1 MSGVGE
7 AHHVLLVC
15 WLTGWVNHRR
25 RPDAGGATG
34 KDRKAPAQHT
44 QVSLRGLLNTWQ
56 CR

>member
-15 WLTGWVNHRR
+15 GLTGWVNHRR

-34 KDRKAPAQHT
+34 KDRKAPARHT